1 MDIEFNLGL
10 LVFAALAGMV
20 IKLVV
25 GWDPWKLVGSLALAF
40 TLVLPI
46 PPLLGLAL
54 ESDPQVVQ
62 ETTNAIVEQ
71 IVAEIPSIVVGELAG
86 VFAGTILSFATDPFR
101 GR

>member
-40 TLVLPI
+40 ALILLIPLV
-46 PPLLGLAL
+46 LGLAS

-62 ETTNAIVEQ
+62 ETTNAIVER

-86 VFAGTILSFATDPFR
+86 VSAGTILSFATSLVR